1 LDRSGNVLSD
11 SDSISDKKY
20 SASVK
25 SSIRLFDGKRVEE
38 FLIGDEKSLYEE
50 APPSPTKT
58 VAEGHTLSH
67 DQFGTLID
75 HMYREPT
82 VESAS
87 EVEMIDNQMNSLS
100 KPGSPIR
107 KDIDSHGANLPDP
120 TAKTATNNIHTS
132 LEYTE
137 DQLEER
143 DSLLSMLSSLT
154 EPTLDV
160 QYLEAYGTCVS
171 YILHVWTEIPDY
183 DKVEHLDILSRL
195 EGSLHRAETLRS
207 TCGMEATE
215 TNRVVVNGSELDRSV
230 VVSELQSLGAT
241 VQEAIA
247 LLKRTANMDDDILQH
262 RLSSPTNERDLALP
276 ASENQT
282 DAKLRTQSLQ
292 RQNTPPFLTW
302 AWLSSGFEKSIP
314 ARRLAAENLFT
325 IMQDIDR
332 HLCRSNDFYMRA
344 PQATITE
351 LTSKIAA
358 SRHKSRVSSYIGQIS
373 GPFPTDVK
381 AGLHAVNEL
390 LSPHKQGPESPSA
403 NDAIL
408 QSQKDATVAVVNDII
423 ETAQKFVALFIPCTY
438 QHPVSK
444 KIWGSLSGLLR
455 VSTIFFC
462 DRHHGDTECL
472 LVRQLTQ

>member
-1 LDRSGNVLSD
+1 MDKSGDALSE

-20 SASVK
+20 SASIK

-38 FLIGDEKSLYEE
+38 FLIDDEKPLYEE
-50 APPSPTKT
+50 ASPNPTKT
-58 VAEGHTLSH
+58 IAEGYPLFH
-67 DQFGTLID
+67 DQSGTLTD
-75 HMYREPT
+75 HTYQEQT

-87 EVEMIDNQMNSLS
+87 DARTINVQMKSFAQ
-100 KPGSPIR
+100 PGSPFR
-107 KDIDSHGANLPDP
+107 RDIDQQGANLPNPRGD
-120 TAKTATNNIHTS
+120 TATNNFQTS

-171 YILHVWTEIPDY
+171 YILHVWTEIPNH

-195 EGSLHRAETLRS
+195 EGSLHRAETLKS
-207 TCGMEATE
+207 TCGVEAAK

-230 VVSELQSLGAT
+230 VESELQSLGDT

-247 LLKRTANMDDDILQH
+247 LLKGTANIGDDILQR
-262 RLSSPTNERDLALP
+262 RLSSLTDDRDLAFP

-282 DAKLRTQSLQ
+282 DAKLHTQSLQ

-332 HLCRSNDFYMRA
+332 HLCRSNDSYMRA

-351 LTSKIAA
+351 LTGKIAA
-358 SRHKSRVSSYIGQIS
+358 TRHKSRASSYMGQLS
-373 GPFPTDVK
+373 GHSPTDVK

-390 LSPHKQGPESPSA
+390 LSPHKQGPESPSVD
-403 NDAIL
+403 DAIL
-408 QSQKDATVAVVNDII
+408 QSQKDATVSVVNDII
-423 ETAQKFVALFIPCTY
+423 VTAQKFVALFIPSTY

-455 VSTIFFC
+455 VSTIFFF
-462 DRHHGDTECL
+462 DQYH
-472 LVRQLTQ
+472 